1 MPKARFGIRPGVATV
16 HFHDAIEPKDFGTRE
31 ELMAKV
37 RAAINSGL
45 PKELQ
50 E

>member
-1 MPKARFGIRPGVATV
+1 MPKARFGIQPELVTV
-16 HFHDAIEPKDFGTRE
+16 RFHDPIEPADFGTRE
-31 ELMAKV
+31 ELMARV

-45 PKELQ
+45 PEGLR